1 MADTQTAPQAPAGL
15 QPIPALGGSVTEA
28 QEALL
33 SLLEPEEETPETEEA
48 QPTEE
53 EESQPIEEDESF
65 EEESEE
71 EEEVEEAEEESEE
84 TEGEEEEELYAVTV
98 NGEEVAVSLDELLSG
113 YSRQSDYTRKTQEI
127 ANDRKD
133 IESLQ
138 QKYNSEMSTIQQERQ
153 HYMEALQGIIT
164 NSAEGLTK
172 YSDVDWENL
181 KETDPIEF
189 VTKREE
195 LRQSQE
201 KVQALQRE
209 QYNTQQRHQQEAQK
223 MRAQIVQEEYGK
235 LVEKLPEWGDED
247 KQKEIASSV
256 RSYASTQGFTEE
268 ELNSLVDHR
277 SLLVLMKAE
286 KYDQLQKSNVKSKK
300 LKNKPKVIR
309 AGSGTSNKKSDKSKR
324 TAQMKRLRGTGHID
338 DASALLEDFI
348 DI

>member
-1 MADTQTAPQAPAGL
+1 MADTQTAPQPTASEPL
-15 QPIPALGGSVTEA
+15 PELPGSVRAA

-33 SLLEPEEETPETEEA
+33 GLMEPEEEKPETEEA

-53 EESQPIEEDESF
+53 EESQPVEEDESF

-71 EEEVEEAEEESEE
+71 EEEAEEAEEESEE
-84 TEGEEEEELYAVTV
+84 TEGEEEEALYAVTV
-98 NGEEVAVSLDELLSG
+98 NGEEQEVTLDELLSG

-127 ANDRKD
+127 ASDRKE

-138 QKYNSEMSTIQQERQ
+138 QKYNSEMATIQQERQ
-153 HYMEALQGIIT
+153 HYMEALQGIIS
-164 NSAEGLTK
+164 NSAEGISQ

-181 KETDPIEF
+181 KETDPIEY

-201 KVQALQRE
+201 KVQAMQRE
-209 QYNTQQRHQQEAQK
+209 QYHTQQRQEQEAQK
-223 MRAQIVQEEYGK
+223 MRSQIVQEEYGK

-256 RSYASTQGFTEE
+256 RSYASSQGFTAE

-277 SLLVLMKAE
+277 SLLVLMKAQ

-309 AGSGTSNKKSDKSKR
+309 AGTGTSSRNTDKSKR
-324 TAQMKRLRGTGHID
+324 TAQMKRLRQSGHVN
-338 DASALLEDFI
+338 DASALFEDFI
-348 DI
+348 DLE